1 MKTENN
7 FKVYLETRDGKRVEQ
22 KNQKFVYIEDV
33 TAFITSTLHLVYK
46 GEKFIIEPL

>member
-1 MKTENN
+1 METENN
-7 FKVYLETRDGKRVEQ
+7 FRVYLETREGKRVEQ

-33 TAFITSTLHLVYK
+33 TSFIASKLHLVFK